1 MRSVL
6 LTRVEFGDP
15 VPAPGSSKQV
25 SIPLELSTQLDTQVR
40 VQGIPAQKLAVD
52 LIANALRETN
62 AA

>member
-1 MRSVL
+1 
-6 LTRVEFGDP
+6 VEFGDP

-25 SIPLELSTQLDTQVR
+25 SIPLELSTQLDTQAR